1 MVEPTPLTLH
11 RDYSCYLCPFS
22 LPFFHILPSP
32 SPPSMANSEPTTVN
46 TTNGHKT
53 EKKKNSQPKENPTIS
68 YICPQKEK
76 ISNHQYHH
84 QPHKPTSITAQ
95 ASNHNYKKQ
104 HHCCPL
110 GPRKAMLHFIKLYLL
125 LICLQLLQLFLIK
138 SVSLKKIY
146 LKLQINLSY
155 QIKLIFSKN
164 WIIYTTI

>member
-1 MVEPTPLTLH
+1 MSIFSSIFS
-11 RDYSCYLCPFS
+11 YSPKS
-22 LPFFHILPSP
+22 I
-32 SPPSMANSEPTTVN
+32 TTI
-46 TTNGHKT
+46 NGKLRTHYCQHHQWPQNG
-53 EKKKNSQPKENPTIS
+53 EKKNSQPKENPTIS
-68 YICPQKEK
+68 YICQQKEK

-104 HHCCPL
+104 HHCRPL
-110 GPRKAMLHFIKLYLL
+110 GPRKAVLHFIKLYLL

-164 WIIYTTI
+164 